1 MNQKRWAL
9 LLKKD
14 NTVDVYYITK
24 SGKYQK
30 KGSLTHKYVS
40 SPENISEIVDDQ
52 AAADTWIHAVTAV
65 LHKGLVKEQGEDGVA
80 YGFID
85 EYGGFLEPD
94 MVTNVYMVKL
104 MIDHVFT
111 LLVEA
116 QANVA

>member
-1 MNQKRWAL
+1 MNRKRWAL

-14 NTVDVYYITK
+14 NTVDVYYITT

-30 KGSLTHKYVS
+30 KGSLTHTYVS
-40 SPENISEIVDDQ
+40 SPEKISEIVDDQ
-52 AAADTWIHAVTAV
+52 VAADTWIHAVTAV
-65 LHKGLVKEQGEDGVA
+65 LHKVLVKEQDEDGVV
-80 YGFID
+80 YGVID
-85 EYGGFLEPD
+85 EYGGFFEPD
-94 MVTNVYMVKL
+94 MVTIVYMVKL